1 MRLAESAIL
10 VRIQPLFG
18 LSAPVASP
26 LESEKPTASPQRSPE
41 TRSLDLEI
49 HRRCFSAVLFD
60 LILDLLPLIERA
72 QSSALDSRDVDKHIP
87 AALLRLNESI
97 AFGGIEPFYR
107 TARHSRSPSCRS
119 TILSCSRAA
128 NGFPSSCANQFN
140 LRNARPSALHWRSAS
155 AAPAPVVI

>member
-49 HRRCFSAVLFD
+49 HRRCFPAVLFD

-72 QSSALDSRDVDKHIP
+72 QSSTFDCRDVNKDISAP
-87 AALLRLNESI
+87 ALRLNKSI
-97 AFGGIEPFYR
+97 AFGRIEPFN
-107 TARHSRSPSCRS
+107 AACRHSRSPD
-119 TILSCSRAA
+119 
-128 NGFPSSCANQFN
+128 
-140 LRNARPSALHWRSAS
+140 
-155 AAPAPVVI
+155 

>member
-60 LILDLLPLIERA
+60 LILDLLPFIERT
-72 QSSALDSRDVDKHIP
+72 QSSALDCGDVDEHVL
-87 AALLRLNESI
+87 AATALRLNESI
-97 AFGGIEPFYR
+97 ALGRIEPLHLPR
-107 TARHSRSPSCRS
+107 AIVDLPTDDPADL
-119 TILSCSRAA
+119 ILIGGLAA
-128 NGFPSSCANQFN
+128 N
-140 LRNARPSALHWRSAS
+140 
-155 AAPAPVVI
+155 AATELCTS

>member
-87 AALLRLNESI
+87 CVYRKSDSTVMVMKSAEDGRRYDAAHVLDGAMDRSVFVERQMSPQLIIVGSILRQN
-97 AFGGIEPFYR
+97 
-107 TARHSRSPSCRS
+107 
-119 TILSCSRAA
+119 
-128 NGFPSSCANQFN
+128 
-140 LRNARPSALHWRSAS
+140 
-155 AAPAPVVI
+155 PA